1 MSELDDPTV
10 VRFLETFPGAYAQV
24 CQEPSG
30 ELCLYTDIEYSTYT
44 MASGI
49 SITLFLN
56 DIATNIEHVTVI
68 HSVIICPTQSGR

>member
-1 MSELDDPTV
+1 MSELDDLNV
-10 VRFLETFPGAYAQV
+10 ARFLETFPGAYAEV

-30 ELCLYTDIEYSTYT
+30 ELCLYTDVAYSTHT

-49 SITLFLN
+49 SITLVLN

-68 HSVIICPTQSGR
+68 HSIIICLTQSRR